1 MSSSPRDIDLEKIR
15 TYDSAPMTHDFIP
28 TTTDAPNVETIP
40 LAENNGSLAKNLGV
54 EPANNENG
62 GAPSENEQVDLEE
75 NEAPPAN
82 DHEEEPQQRNN
93 DESHPTRR
101 SQCER
106 RSVIPNDYVVYKSE
120 DVIDIAKMDDPTSYK
135 EAMKSENSL
144 KWHEAIE
151 EELRSM
157 CSNDVWDLVEIPDRA
172 KRVGYKWVY
181 KIKYDSKGKIKR
193 FNARLVAKSFTQR
206 ED

>member
-1 MSSSPRDIDLEKIR
+1 MSSSPRDIDLEKIQ

-40 LAENNGSLAKNLGV
+40 LAENNGSLAENLGV

-101 SQCER
+101 SQCKR

-135 EAMKSENSL
+135 EAMKNENSP

-157 CSNDVWDLVEIPDRA
+157 CSNDIWDLVEIPDRA

-181 KIKYDSKGKIKR
+181 KIKYDSKGKIER